1 MPIFLRALML
11 GLVASMACTGA
22 GAETATKDKVL
33 AAIPKLE
40 KLAQAAVANGGVPGL
55 AIAIVYQDE
64 VVYLGGFGVR
74 EVGKPDPVDTDT
86 VFQLASFSKPIS
98 STIVAA
104 LVTDRV
110 VSWDSRIADLDP
122 SFKLHDAYPTEQVT
136 VTDLFNHRSGLSGNA
151 GNDLED
157 LGFDRATILS
167 RLHYLKPTSSFRAGY
182 AYSNFGLTEGA
193 VAAAKPTGKS
203 WEEVSEE
210 KLYKPLGMSSTSSR
224 YADFLTHEN
233 RAELHVPVDGKWT
246 ALVKRD
252 PDPQAPA
259 GGMSSNARDVAQWMR
274 LELGNGKY
282 NGVQLIKEEAIAPT
296 HEPLFNRGENPVTG
310 SPSFYGRGWN
320 IDFGRYGTV
329 WGHAGAFSQGARTL
343 VELLPSEQLGIVV
356 LANAFPTGVPEGL
369 ADTFFD
375 LVFKGAPTGDWTS
388 QWNDLRLA
396 VRTGGRGGQE
406 SLRHEAGIAGA
417 GAAPCRL

>member
-1 MPIFLRALML
+1 
-11 GLVASMACTGA
+11 
-22 GAETATKDKVL
+22 
-33 AAIPKLE
+33 
-40 KLAQAAVANGGVPGL
+40 
-55 AIAIVYQDE
+55 
-64 VVYLGGFGVR
+64 
-74 EVGKPDPVDTDT
+74 
-86 VFQLASFSKPIS
+86 
-98 STIVAA
+98 
-104 LVTDRV
+104 
-110 VSWDSRIADLDP
+110 
-122 SFKLHDAYPTEQVT
+122 

-182 AYSNFGLTEGA
+182 AYSNFGSTEGA
-193 VAAAKPTGKS
+193 VAAAKATGKS
-203 WEEVSEE
+203 WEEISEE

-224 YADFLTHEN
+224 YSDFLTHEN
-233 RAELHVPVDGKWT
+233 RAELHVPVEGKWT

-259 GGMSSNARDVAQWMR
+259 GGMSSDARDVAQWMQ

-296 HEPLFNRGENPVTG
+296 HEPLFNRGKNPVTG

-356 LANAFPTGVPEGL
+356 LANAFQPACRRGSPIRSSTWCSKARRRAIGPPNGTRSSTRCSDRRSRRPRKSTARSRHRRRRRRRCPLPPIAESMQ
-369 ADTFFD
+369 
-375 LVFKGAPTGDWTS
+375 TS
-388 QWNDLRLA
+388 IWATPWWPR
-396 VRTGGRGGQE
+396 RTAC
-406 SLRHEAGIAGA
+406 S
-417 GAAPCRL
+417 C